1 MESYSSPIP
10 TSPSDFLEG
19 PSSLRHVASLDD
31 YAVSFSYYLDR
42 EGAAAEPQIPG
53 NEVSTSQ
60 PDDYISTSNA
70 FGFVIQSLDYP
81 PLPLDSPATRVAPP
95 STPLSYEIPPNKGP
109 GTPPATVC
117 PQDFF
122 WPSPRRESKSCSS
135 HSSSSHIPTHSSS
148 ADASSSSSSAA
159 SSLSSP
165 SSSASATITTSSPM
179 QHAFVAGSSSTANR
193 EPSPVRA
200 SSPQDVLPPSSGF
213 TTGHAAAP
221 TLQQP
226 NLRRS
231 VRQRASRSVKR
242 GNEERGPA
250 PAQTGKT
257 IKRSFAAP
265 TQPVASGSAMP
276 QAGPSR
282 TKEVPQRAPKR
293 AIEDVDTAEDE
304 PAPKKRKSRALKRS
318 RSEVDFY
325 KIPTDPCDC
334 PVQGCGL
341 QFGNSRE
348 DNVAHL
354 RQHYGQNSL
363 RYAKV
368 NCLWPECDV
377 QVPGNTLID
386 HVQEKHVGSV
396 YRCPLSDTPGY
407 KCIWTTPKSGYTG
420 QHMRG
425 IHGMEWPPVKKEPG
439 VEP

>member
-1 MESYSSPIP
+1 MESYSSPIA
-10 TSPSDFLEG
+10 TSPYDFLEG
-19 PSSLRHVASLDD
+19 PSSPRHAPSLDD
-31 YAVSFSYYLDR
+31 YAFSFSYYLDR
-42 EGAAAEPQIPG
+42 EGAVAEPQISG

-60 PDDYISTSNA
+60 PDDYVSTSNA

-95 STPLSYEIPPNKGP
+95 ATPLSYEIPPNKGP
-109 GTPPATVC
+109 VAIVTPPFLSIFRRLLFPSLPARRITVVSGRGFL
-117 PQDFF
+117 FF
-122 WPSPRRESKSCSS
+122 CLLLLRFLFHILRTLILLILHARCISFRVFLDGKPRA
-135 HSSSSHIPTHSSS
+135 IT
-148 ADASSSSSSAA
+148 
-159 SSLSSP
+159 SP
-165 SSSASATITTSSPM
+165 SVVP
-179 QHAFVAGSSSTANR
+179 
-193 EPSPVRA
+193 P
-200 SSPQDVLPPSSGF
+200 DVE
-213 TTGHAAAP
+213 GHAAPP

-250 PAQTGKT
+250 PAEKGKT
-257 IKRSFAAP
+257 VKRSFAAP
-265 TQPVASGSAMP
+265 TQPIASGSAMP

-282 TKEVPQRAPKR
+282 TKEVPERVPKR
-293 AIEDVDTAEDE
+293 SIEEVDTTE
-304 PAPKKRKSRALKRS
+304 
-318 RSEVDFY
+318 
-325 KIPTDPCDC
+325 
-334 PVQGCGL
+334 
-341 QFGNSRE
+341 
-348 DNVAHL
+348 
-354 RQHYGQNSL
+354 HYGQNSL